1 VACTEMSAK
10 ELWDVC
16 KRKPVNVGE
25 VKGLLEKGAD
35 PNGYKRVS
43 VRPAHKTI
51 A

>member
-1 VACTEMSAK
+1 MSAK

-16 KRKPVNVGE
+16 SREPVNVGE

-35 PNGYKRVS
+35 PNGYKGPDVS
-43 VRPAHKTI
+43 VRPVRKTI